1 MMKIKK
7 NSISG
12 MILDALPYDE
22 WVTASEIS
30 SKIGAGSHKIA
41 LIIKQRL
48 LNVDVERRKPTI
60 RERGKFYEYRRIG
73 RRARTEKASEK
84 N

>member
-12 MILDALPYDE
+12 RILESLTYDE
-22 WVTASEIS
+22 WLTAKEIS
-30 SKIGAGSHKIA
+30 SKIGAGSHKVA
-41 LIIKQRL
+41 LIIRQRL
-48 LNVDVERRKPTI
+48 LNVDVERRKPTT